1 MQQPFATPSVGTTA
15 LRDTGAAVRTA
26 QTIGLEWLDLGKQSY
41 EDVVA
46 TAGRMA
52 ACRSPGEALA
62 LQGDL
67 VQRMTGRALA
77 RSVVLSDQFTALFG
91 HLLRPAGPRRLP

>member
-1 MQQPFATPSVGTTA
+1 MQQPFATPSVGATA
-15 LRDTGAAVRTA
+15 LRGTGAAVRTA

-46 TAGRMA
+46 TAGRLA
-52 ACRSPGEALA
+52 ACRNPGEALA
-62 LQGDL
+62 LQGGPRPAHD
-67 VQRMTGRALA
+67 RTGAA